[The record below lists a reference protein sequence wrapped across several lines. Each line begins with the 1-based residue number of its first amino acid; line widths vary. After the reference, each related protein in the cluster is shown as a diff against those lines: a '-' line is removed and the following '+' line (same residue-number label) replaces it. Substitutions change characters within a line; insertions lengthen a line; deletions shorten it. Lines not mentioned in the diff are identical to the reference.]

1 MVTAAVAR
9 PQLDDLRARA
19 RGHGRMPMAV
29 VWPCSADAL
38 EAAIIAEDDGLIDAL
53 LVGPR
58 ARIIAT
64 ARAAGVA
71 EARLRIED
79 SDDEPRAAAA
89 LAVDLAKRGAV
100 GALMKGS
107 LHTDE
112 FLGAALTRDAG
123 LRTARRVSHAFVL
136 DVPGLGRPLLVSDCV
151 VNIAPD
157 LAAKRDIVQNAIEL
171 AQALGIGV
179 PRVALLSAVEDVNPA
194 IAATVDAAAL
204 CKMAERGQIHGAIV
218 DGPLGFDNAVS
229 ADAARIKG
237 IVSPVAGSPD
247 VLVVPTLD
255 AGNILYKALVR
266 LGGADCAGI
275 VLGTRVP
282 IVLTSRADSRDSRVA
297 SCALAA
303 LHARAGGSTAPGAIA
318 DRTASRA

>member
-1 MVTAAVAR
+1 
-9 PQLDDLRARA
+9 
-19 RGHGRMPMAV
+19 MAV
-29 VWPCSADAL
+29 VWPCSTDAL
-38 EAAIIAEDDGLIDAL
+38 DAALTAEDDGLIDAVL
-53 LVGPR
+53 IGPR
-58 ARIIAT
+58 ARIAET
-64 ARAAGVA
+64 ARAAGLDA
-71 EARLRIED
+71 TRLRIEE

-89 LAVDLAKRGAV
+89 LAVDLAKSGTV

-112 FLGAALTRDAG
+112 FLGAVLTREAG

-157 LAAKRDIVQNAIEL
+157 LAAKRDIVQNAIDL

-204 CKMAERGQIHGAIV
+204 CKMADRGQIRGGIV
-218 DGPLGFDNAVS
+218 DGPLGMDNAVS
-229 ADAARIKG
+229 AEAARIKG
-237 IVSPVAGSPD
+237 IDSPVAGAPD

-255 AGNILYKALVR
+255 AGNILYKALVH

-303 LHARAGGSTAPGAIA
+303 LHARTGGSTAPGAIV
-318 DRTASRA
+318 DRTAGRT